1 MNVSRLLL
9 GVFGIVVAGVFFFDA
24 SQYPRAAAQM
34 PVIYAVAVAL
44 LSLAMVASELRL
56 RRRATATRGSGAGA
70 GSGTGVTGAGAGVTR
85 AGATGVNTV
94 AEGSS
99 EATPEPRRWAAVAVI
114 FLLAVGYVAVM
125 TTLGYVLATALFMA
139 LALAILRTVKWTFA
153 LIAGAVLIAMICL
166 VFVQFLGLPI
176 PLLPS
181 FL

>member
-24 SQYPRAAAQM
+24 SDYPRAAAQM
-34 PVIYAVAVAL
+34 PMIYAVAVGL

-56 RRRATATRGSGAGA
+56 QRRAP
-70 GSGTGVTGAGAGVTR
+70 
-85 AGATGVNTV
+85 ATGGSA
-94 AEGSS
+94 AEPADR
-99 EATPEPRRWAAVAVI
+99 EADEAPPAPKRWAAVVTI
-114 FLLAVGYVAVM
+114 FLLAVGYVASM
-125 TTLGYVLATALFMA
+125 TTLGYVLATALFMT
-139 LALAILRTVKWTFA
+139 LALAILRTVKWSFA
-153 LIAGAVLIAMICL
+153 LIAGAVLIAMVCL

>member
-24 SQYPRAAAQM
+24 SDYPRAAQM
-34 PVIYAVAVAL
+34 PMIYAVAVGL

-56 RRRATATRGSGAGA
+56 QRRAP
-70 GSGTGVTGAGAGVTR
+70 
-85 AGATGVNTV
+85 ATGGTPAEPAGREADEASPAPKRWGAVV
-94 AEGSS
+94 A
-99 EATPEPRRWAAVAVI
+99 I
-114 FLLAVGYVAVM
+114 FLLAVGYVASM
-125 TTLGYVLATALFMA
+125 TTLGYVLATALFMT

-153 LIAGAVLIAMICL
+153 LIAGAILIAMVCL

>member
-9 GVFGIVVAGVFFFDA
+9 GVFGIVVAGVFFLDA

-34 PVIYAVAVAL
+34 PMIYAVSVGL

-56 RRRATATRGSGAGA
+56 QRRAPATRG
-70 GSGTGVTGAGAGVTR
+70 
-85 AGATGVNTV
+85 TV
-94 AEGSS
+94 AEPVDR
-99 EATPEPRRWAAVAVI
+99 EADEASLAPRRWAAVAAI

-139 LALAILRTVKWTFA
+139 LALAILGTVKWAFA
-153 LIAGAVLIAMICL
+153 LIAGAVLIGMVCL

-176 PLLPS
+176 PLLPN

>member
-9 GVFGIVVAGVFFFDA
+9 GVFGIALAGVFFFDA

-34 PVIYAVAVAL
+34 PMIYAVAVAL
-44 LSLAMVASELRL
+44 LSLAMVASELRFQ
-56 RRRATATRGSGAGA
+56 RRASAYRET
-70 GSGTGVTGAGAGVTR
+70 GTTKVHDA
-85 AGATGVNTV
+85 V
-94 AEGSS
+94 ASD
-99 EATPEPRRWAAVAVI
+99 EANDASPAPRRWAAVAAI
-114 FLLAVGYVAVM
+114 FLLAVAYVAVM

-153 LIAGAVLIAMICL
+153 LIGGAVLIGMVCL

>member
-9 GVFGIVVAGVFFFDA
+9 GVFGIVVAGVFFLDA

-34 PVIYAVAVAL
+34 PMIYAVAVAL
-44 LSLAMVASELRL
+44 MSLAMVASELRFG
-56 RRRATATRGSGAGA
+56 RREPATRETATEASGPAP
-70 GSGTGVTGAGAGVTR
+70 
-85 AGATGVNTV
+85 
-94 AEGSS
+94 
-99 EATPEPRRWAAVAVI
+99 EAAPPAPRRWMAVATL
-114 FLLAVGYVAVM
+114 FLLAIGYVAVM

-139 LALAILRTVKWTFA
+139 LSLAILGTVKWPFA
-153 LIAGAVLIAMICL
+153 LIAGAVLIAMVCL

>member
-24 SQYPRAAAQM
+24 SDYPRAAAQM
-34 PVIYAVAVAL
+34 PMIYAVAVGL

-56 RRRATATRGSGAGA
+56 QRRAP
-70 GSGTGVTGAGAGVTR
+70 
-85 AGATGVNTV
+85 ATGGSA
-94 AEGSS
+94 AEPADR
-99 EATPEPRRWAAVAVI
+99 EADEAPPAP
-114 FLLAVGYVAVM
+114 
-125 TTLGYVLATALFMA
+125 TTLGYVLATALFMT
-139 LALAILRTVKWTFA
+139 LALAILRTVKWSFA
-153 LIAGAVLIAMICL
+153 LIAGAVLIAMVCL

>member
-9 GVFGIVVAGVFFFDA
+9 GLFGIVVAGVFFFDA

-34 PVIYAVAVAL
+34 PMIYSMAVAL

-56 RRRATATRGSGAGA
+56 QRRASAFRETEGTKAYQSVATD
-70 GSGTGVTGAGAGVTR
+70 
-85 AGATGVNTV
+85 
-94 AEGSS
+94 
-99 EATPEPRRWAAVAVI
+99 EANEVPPAPKRWTAVAAI

>member
-34 PVIYAVAVAL
+34 PMIYAVAVAL
-44 LSLAMVASELRL
+44 MSLAMVASELRL
-56 RRRATATRGSGAGA
+56 GRRASATRDTA
-70 GSGTGVTGAGAGVTR
+70 
-85 AGATGVNTV
+85 
-94 AEGSS
+94 AETADR
-99 EATPEPRRWAAVAVI
+99 EAEAAPRRWTAVAAI

-139 LALAILRTVKWTFA
+139 LALAILGTVKWTFA
-153 LIAGAVLIAMICL
+153 LIAGAVLIAMVCL

>member
-34 PVIYAVAVAL
+34 PMIYAVAVAL
-44 LSLAMVASELRL
+44 MSLAMVASELRL
-56 RRRATATRGSGAGA
+56 GRRASATSDTA
-70 GSGTGVTGAGAGVTR
+70 
-85 AGATGVNTV
+85 
-94 AEGSS
+94 AEASAPAS
-99 EATPEPRRWAAVAVI
+99 DAISQEAPRRWTAVAAI

-139 LALAILRTVKWTFA
+139 LALAILGTVKWTFA
-153 LIAGAVLIAMICL
+153 LIAGAVLIAMVCL